1 MTDIH
6 TQVVGLPPSKQ
17 IGDGGIVIAVE
28 YQDRGSGVTQQDRQL
43 VGDQP
48 PVQWDHDQPG
58 SRCTVEDL
66 DEVMVIGKQ
75 HGNPISL

>member
-1 MTDIH
+1 MSGNVIGRAASDDIH

-17 IGDGGIVIAVE
+17 VGDGGIVIAVE
-28 YQDRGSGVTQQDRQL
+28 YQDGGSGVTQQERQL

-58 SRCTVEDL
+58 SGGT
-66 DEVMVIGKQ
+66 
-75 HGNPISL
+75 